1 MAEYIPEYPIN
12 EELINSQFVEVPNIT
27 SREETVLWNKYL
39 DVYEAVINEKNNRFN
54 GVQIALQMIIRWVT
68 MNKSSEYYTQTMLVL
83 TKTMQ
88 SITGQLVSESDAYNQ
103 YMQNLV
109 SILKQQI
116 ELYEKYFDA
125 VNVLERAKF
134 DYALKIRGANRRDL
148 HQGERFTGQDVLNY
162 LNSLNAVTHIY
173 DKNIQ
178 DYSNELATYSSNQ
191 YVKQAIDI
199 IVRSSENKKAKH
211 FAEIAYYQNLCV
223 NHGARLTVQ
232 IR

>member
-1 MAEYIPEYPIN
+1 MAEYTPKYPITT
-12 EELINSQFVEVPNIT
+12 ELINSQFVEIPNI
-27 SREETVLWNKYL
+27 SPRDETIIWNKYL

-68 MNKSSEYYTQTMLVL
+68 MNKSSEYYIQTMLVL
-83 TKTMQ
+83 TATMQ
-88 SITGQLVSESDAYNQ
+88 GISGQRVSESDAYNQ

-116 ELYEKYFDA
+116 ELYELYFDA

-134 DYALKIRGANRRDL
+134 DYALKIRGTNRHDL
-148 HQGERFTGQDVLNY
+148 HQGERFTGEDVLNY
-162 LNSLNAVTHIY
+162 MNSLMATTHAY
-173 DKNIQ
+173 DKNIR
-178 DYSNELATYSSNQ
+178 DYSNELSTYSSNQ
-191 YVKQAIDI
+191 YVKQALEI

-211 FAEIAYYQNLCV
+211 FEEIAYYQNLCV
-223 NHGARLTVQ
+223 NHGARLAVQ